1 VEITSTDLDTL
12 LQRLRCA
19 GFEAPRELQE
29 QILAHGKAAIPALIE
44 LVMDEELNSDR
55 VEEPELSAPMHAI
68 RLLGEL
74 RAAEAVD
81 ALIWYL
87 QSEDDWLNE
96 YLPRALG
103 QIGQPAIEPLR
114 AALHDPDLHT
124 WGLITA
130 ANGLRHAA
138 THHPELRDDV
148 VRILTE
154 RLDVRDD
161 PRADVEDLNG
171 TIVSALCDLKA
182 TESLRSIRRAYH
194 DELVDEWMI
203 RPEHAAQA
211 LGAPI
216 GISIHEAVEGV
227 LTGAPLPAERPLKD
241 PFAPPV
247 DSVLASILNRKVGRN
262 DPCTCGSGRK
272 YKKCCGR

>member
-1 VEITSTDLDTL
+1 MIDDSAELESL
-12 LQRLRCA
+12 LQRVRRADMEL
-19 GFEAPRELQE
+19 PRELRD
-29 QILAHGKAAIPALIE
+29 QIVARGSSAVPALID
-44 LVMDEELNSDR
+44 LATDETLRDEAG
-55 VEEPELSAPMHAI
+55 VPESWSPIHAI

-74 RAAEAVD
+74 EAAEAVD
-81 ALIWYL
+81 VLIPFL
-87 QSEDDWLNE
+87 RLDDDWLNE
-96 YLPRALG
+96 YLPQALG
-103 QIGQPAIEPLR
+103 RIGGPAVEPLR
-114 AALHDPDLHT
+114 AALFDPDLHT

-138 THHPELRDDV
+138 EHHQELRDAV
-148 VRILTE
+148 VQILTE

-161 PRADVEDLNG
+161 PRDDVADLNG
-171 TIVSALCDLKA
+171 TIVSDLCKLEA
-182 TESLRSIRRAYH
+182 TESLRSILRAYH
-194 DELVDEWMI
+194 DDLVDEWMI

-216 GISIHEAVEGV
+216 GISVHEAGEGV
-227 LTGAPLPAERPLKD
+227 LTGRPLPPEQPLRN

-247 DSVLASILNRKVGRN
+247 ESALSSILNRKVGRN